1 VKFTRKDLDQMV
13 EKALNPPKAVD
24 GKGVLQKLLKVK
36 GKPLVK

>member
-1 VKFTRKDLDQMV
+1 VKFTKKDLDQMV

>member
-1 VKFTRKDLDQMV
+1 MKFTRKDLDQMV